1 MANLA
6 ISAMAVLLNELFGGY
21 EQPISLEDAEKVST
35 GQVILPIVAYG
46 PKAIQL
52 KTTAIKNTFCNARLA
67 VYSKQPDNLK
77 QCLRFIN
84 KEREITKQQ
93 LIDNIPT
100 SVREAH
106 FDFEGIYALI
116 NVLSSLEGIKSDR
129 VSFFYN
135 PCPGEGIVTHCVAVI
150 HEFGEEGNPFC
161 VATTYFSIE
170 IGK

>member
-21 EQPISLEDAEKVST
+21 EQPTSLEDAEKVST
-35 GQVILPIVAYG
+35 GQVILPIIAYG

-52 KTTAIKNTFCNARLA
+52 KTTAIKNTFCRARLA
-67 VYSKQPDNLK
+67 VYSKAPNDPK

-93 LIDNIPT
+93 LIDNLPT
-100 SVREAH
+100 SLREAH
-106 FDFEGIYALI
+106 FDFEQMYTLI
-116 NVLSSLEGIKSDR
+116 SVISSLEGIKSDR

-135 PCPGEGIVTHCVAVI
+135 PCPGEGSVTHCIAVI

-161 VATTYFSIE
+161 VASVYFSIE